1 MSIMNRNATAT
12 ETDTETTAA
21 AIIPANNHKQIKNK
35 YKKKNQEL

>member
-12 ETDTETTAA
+12 ETETTAA